1 MRPLLLT
8 LTLLIVSFVSVG
20 SSLVCQRRYKDL
32 TDQYYRD
39 AREEIERQ
47 ILEAEAVGSDAT
59 ALRAEHLRL
68 TREWQTHVKR
78 RQENE

>member
-8 LTLLIVSFVSVG
+8 LTLLTGSFVSVG
-20 SSLVCQRRYKDL
+20 SSLVCQRRYMDH

-59 ALRAEHLRL
+59 ALWAEHLRL
-68 TREWQTHVKR
+68 TREWQAHVKQ
-78 RQENE
+78 RQKNE